1 MVPAARG
8 IMDSTYYDKIAD
20 KLIQFHAK
28 LPNERD
34 LEFKQA
40 ELEVEEM
47 KMIIHY
53 LLKRIDSMARKDE
66 NGWIR

>member
-1 MVPAARG
+1 MPTRT

-28 LPNERD
+28 FGRNERD

-40 ELEVEEM
+40 EFEVGEM